1 VTATLRRNVL
11 ALFCGL
17 LLWTAIHF
25 GTLTLLP
32 LYLHDQGHDARWIGF
47 ALGATGIAQLG
58 VRPFGGWIVDA
69 FGRRLPLALSLLLL
83 SGACVLLI
91 VPATWAVLA
100 NRVLTGV
107 AFSLGT
113 TAFYT
118 LSIEVAPAERTS
130 EVQGYVALGLTM
142 GVGIGPAILVGA
154 YQGLMPQGTPPE
166 RLVAIALGGAVAAFL
181 SAACFWATTS
191 TFEPRGR
198 THPYSLR
205 TNFRREGLMPAF
217 LNCCAQV
224 PNTAFSAFLPLWAIG
239 RGVANPGL
247 LFVGSQLGAVASRL
261 FAGRL
266 ADRHGRG
273 VVLVPSMVGVAATL
287 AVMGVAAGFPAFLLL
302 ALAYGALF
310 GVAFVILPA
319 LAGQAA
325 PPEGRGAALNTF
337 GLGSDVAQ
345 LLGPWGLGLAASAW
359 GFGGALVAAGILSII
374 GAAVYLASSST
385 R

>member
-69 FGRRLPLALSLLLL
+69 FGRRLPLAISLLLL
-83 SGACVLLI
+83 SGACMLLI